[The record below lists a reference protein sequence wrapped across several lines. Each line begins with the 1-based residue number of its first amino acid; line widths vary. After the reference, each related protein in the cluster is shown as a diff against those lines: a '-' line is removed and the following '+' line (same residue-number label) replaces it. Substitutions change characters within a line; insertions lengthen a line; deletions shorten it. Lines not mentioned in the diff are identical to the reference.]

1 MAPRVVTPDSQNPPT
16 QVRYIVSLLWNVSRV
31 NSAWDHSRMAAA
43 IDKAVKT
50 RAAVSVKESAGEA
63 ELKGAGEG

>member
-1 MAPRVVTPDSQNPPT
+1 M
-16 QVRYIVSLLWNVSRV
+16 